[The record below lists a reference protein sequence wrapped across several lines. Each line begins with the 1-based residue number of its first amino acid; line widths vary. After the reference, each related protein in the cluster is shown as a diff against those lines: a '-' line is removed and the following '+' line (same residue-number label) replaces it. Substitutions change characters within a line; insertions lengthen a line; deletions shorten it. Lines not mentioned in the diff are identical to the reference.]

1 MLFILEILLIL
12 LLVITFNRV
21 FYFFYFPGSGSAQST
36 QTSAASQLTF
46 SQELD
51 RKWDEASQQLSV
63 VLEGGGEFLTDIV
76 PFDAASDVPI
86 DDQKYVFST
95 EKIR

>member
-1 MLFILEILLIL
+1 MVNL
-12 LLVITFNRV
+12 
-21 FYFFYFPGSGSAQST
+21 FYFYFIGSGSAQST
-36 QTSAASQLTF
+36 QIPAASQLTF

-76 PFDAASDVPI
+76 PFDAASDIPI
-86 DDQKYVFST
+86 DDQKYVLPLVFV
-95 EKIR
+95 